1 MPEQLK
7 KVEQPLEDAF
17 WSRQLELFQNI
28 LANTADERD
37 RISHTI
43 DLWDAIPKY
52 YISRAQ
58 QNKLR
63 SSEGTLRTISKEFQ
77 YGRKTFKIRIR
88 PARLTDKDGNEKEFY
103 ASAREELVEDALRK
117 IAAEQGYGF
126 MESDNKGIS
135 RTGVIFSLY
144 MLRQE
149 LNRRGHSM
157 SYYDI
162 VESLL
167 ILKRTH
173 IEICPEDSGYFECPI
188 LLELG
193 TVSRQEWLK
202 NPKARW
208 VAHFNSMVTNSIEA
222 VSFRQYDYHTMMTH
236 KHQLSR
242 WFHKRL
248 AHNYRNAHY
257 TCPYTIQYSTIMRD
271 SCLLEN
277 YETRFGVREVDKAL
291 KELKEHN
298 VLMDFKKEVIYSARK
313 KIQDIKYTLTPSM
326 KFIAQMK
333 AANERHRRDRQLLEA
348 AAQ

>member
-7 KVEQPLEDAF
+7 RVEQPSEDAF
-17 WSRQLELFQNI
+17 CGWQLELFQNI

-52 YISRAQ
+52 YVSRAQ

-63 SSEGTLRTISKEFQ
+63 SKDGTLRTITKEFQ
-77 YGRKTFKIRIR
+77 YGRKTFKVRIR
-88 PARLTDKDGNEKEFY
+88 PARLTAKDGNEKEFY
-103 ASAREELVEDALRK
+103 PSAREELVEDALRK

-126 MESDNKGIS
+126 MESDKKGIS

-149 LNRRGHSM
+149 LNRRGHSIT
-157 SYYDI
+157 YYDI
-162 VESLL
+162 IESLL

-173 IEICPEDSGYFECPI
+173 IEIYAEDTGYFECPI
-188 LLELG
+188 FLELG
-193 TVSRQEWLK
+193 SVSRQEWLE

-208 VAHFNSMVTNSIEA
+208 VVHFNSIVTSSIEA
-222 VSFRQYDYHTMMTH
+222 VTFRQYDYHTMMTH
-236 KHQLSR
+236 KYQLSR

-257 TCPYTIQYSTIMRD
+257 TCPYTIRYSTIMRD
-271 SCLLEN
+271 SRLLEN
-277 YETRFGVREVDKAL
+277 YETRFGVREVDKSL
-291 KELKEHN
+291 KELKEHH
-298 VLMDFKKEVIYSARK
+298 VLMNFKKEVIYGVRK
-313 KIQDIKYTLTPSM
+313 KIQDVKYILTPSV

-348 AAQ
+348 AAK